1 MCIFFTGGTTAKQKS
16 PKESLSQCCTGFWSH
31 CLGRCLRT
39 CLASS
44 MINLITFSGTIHI
57 DQLHLLKQGMFTQND
72 RKENPCHQIFTKQT
86 HSTSIL
92 LVQLPQLAGLKE
104 PFSNQATKAKSYA
117 SSILL
122 FFANGNTFCSVKH

>member
-1 MCIFFTGGTTAKQKS
+1 
-16 PKESLSQCCTGFWSH
+16 
-31 CLGRCLRT
+31 
-39 CLASS
+39 

-72 RKENPCHQIFTKQT
+72 RKENLCHQIFTKQT

-122 FFANGNTFCSVKH
+122 FQMETLFAQLNINWILGIYLTSHFGFFHSEELALS